1 MKALVEETI
10 ATGIP
15 SEVSIKNILYATD
28 FSAASEAAL
37 PYVAGLS
44 RLYGSTIHIVHALPK
59 TNFVRPGSPDSELIG
74 SIYQDAYSEA
84 QKNIQLLAQ
93 HLKPFPYKTYV
104 RHGEVT
110 DVLAE
115 IIRDQNPDQKIDLLV
130 AGTHGRTGVGK
141 LLMGSV
147 AEQILRQVSVPMLTV
162 GPKAAPRN
170 LSPGRVPSG
179 KVKFGRILFATS
191 FAEDSSA
198 AAFAI
203 SLAEQFHSHLTL
215 LHVIENY
222 GPDLHDHP
230 GPIEGAF
237 TKLAAIATQRA
248 HPHCRPEPAV
258 QFGPAADVILRTA
271 EESRAGLIVLG
282 AHAPGAH
289 TPGNH
294 VPGTTVHKVSA
305 HATCPV
311 LTVHG

>member
-1 MKALVEETI
+1 MKALEEEAI
-10 ATGIP
+10 EKSIP

-44 RLYGSTIHIVHALPK
+44 RLYGSTVHVVHALPK
-59 TNFVRPGSPDSELIG
+59 TSFVRPGAIDPELIA
-74 SIYQDAYSEA
+74 SIYPEAYSDA

-93 HLKPFPYKTYV
+93 HLKPFPHKTYV
-104 RHGEVT
+104 RHGEVAE
-110 DVLAE
+110 VLAE
-115 IIRDQNPDQKIDLLV
+115 IIRDQNIDLLV

-147 AEQILRQVSVPMLTV
+147 AEQILREVAVPVLTV
-162 GPKAAPRN
+162 GPKAAPKAMQ
-170 LSPGRVPSG
+170 PGRVPSG
-179 KVKFGRILFATS
+179 KVKFGRILFATDFS
-191 FAEDSSA
+191 LGSSA
-198 AAFAI
+198 AAAYAI

-237 TKLAAIATQRA
+237 TRLAAMTADRS
-248 HPHCRPEPAV
+248 HRHCRPEPEV
-258 QFGPAADVILRTA
+258 QFGPVAEVILRTA
-271 EESRAGLIVLG
+271 EENRAGLIVLG
-282 AHAPGAH
+282 AHSVGYAGSGMH
-289 TPGNH
+289 T
-294 VPGTTVHKVSA
+294 PGTTVQRVIA
-305 HATCPV
+305 HAACPV